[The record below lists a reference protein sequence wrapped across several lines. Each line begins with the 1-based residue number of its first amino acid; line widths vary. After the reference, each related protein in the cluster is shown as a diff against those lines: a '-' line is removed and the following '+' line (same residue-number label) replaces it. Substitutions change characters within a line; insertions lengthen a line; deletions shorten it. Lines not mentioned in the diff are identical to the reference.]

1 MNNTDPILSIKQLRQ
16 RLYDPARG
24 DEFVVT
30 VDQPIELCNGDFAAL
45 LGPSGCGK
53 TTLLTV
59 LGLLRKPSN
68 IESNEEF
75 LFNVS
80 TEEGLNQI
88 DIKEAWLKGRNSLID
103 NARRS
108 HIGFALQSGELL
120 QSLSVAENIAV
131 PLKLNKYSPTA
142 IKSRVDELIDS
153 FGLVRSKVNDSSSA
167 ISNENEN
174 DSHASDDSH
183 YSLANAK
190 VNKLSGGEYQR
201 VVLARAIAHSPDLI
215 FVDEPTA
222 ALNRELARQ
231 ALNNLKQLQNEE
243 RCAVLMITHDEELAA
258 EFSNII
264 IRMEP
269 VRGKPAGHIREIRHL
284 DDQTARQT
292 S

>member
-1 MNNTDPILSIKQLRQ
+1 MNDTHDPILLIRSLTQ
-16 RLYDPARG
+16 RLYDPDRG

-30 VDQPIELCNGDFAAL
+30 VNQPIQLENGDFASL

-68 IESNEEF
+68 INEAEAF
-75 LFNVS
+75 LFNISQSDGS
-80 TEEGLNQI
+80 TKEL
-88 DIKEAWLKGRNSLID
+88 DIKKAWKNNQNGLID

-120 QSLSVAENIAV
+120 QSLSVKENIAV
-131 PLKLNKYSPTA
+131 PLRLNGYSQPEIEA
-142 IKSRVDELIDS
+142 RVNELIES
-153 FGLVRSKVNDSSSA
+153 FGLIRSASSDASTAVADDDDSE
-167 ISNENEN
+167 I
-174 DSHASDDSH
+174 DSH
-183 YSLANAK
+183 YSLADAK

-222 ALNRELARQ
+222 ALNRELARK
-231 ALNNLKQLQNEE
+231 ALNNLKTLQEEE
-243 RCAVLMITHDEELAA
+243 RCAVLMITHDEELAE

-269 VRGKPAGHIREIRHL
+269 VRGKAAGHIKEIIREEPKE
-284 DDQTARQT
+284 